1 MRQAPVI
8 PAGSHLDYWD
18 SKDEAL
24 VSARNMEVYN
34 HWGPVD
40 TDARL
45 PPERMSELFGTLA
58 TYYQPPPAQVL
69 PSNCGLWKPQV
80 QSSLRQ
86 GACEEAATEH
96 ACGFRPAASA
106 TRQLQGRR
114 SPAWQCAQECLASA
128 ATASGRTWC

>member
-1 MRQAPVI
+1 MCGGCGAVQAPVI

-58 TYYQPPPAQVL
+58 TYYQPRPKQVL
-69 PSNCGLWKPQV
+69 PLFSPFVAPVG
-80 QSSLRQ
+80 S
-86 GACEEAATEH
+86 
-96 ACGFRPAASA
+96 
-106 TRQLQGRR
+106 R
-114 SPAWQCAQECLASA
+114 SFAVS
-128 ATASGRTWC
+128 